1 MVSCIRFDEKSPM
14 PNSQYGKRQIE
25 EDDEEE
31 LKDLFTQVFH
41 TKQK

>member
-1 MVSCIRFDEKSPM
+1 M

-41 TKQK
+41 IKQKWCLMIFYKKM